1 MFNFEELKK
10 MSKDDYK
17 ILIELRNYNSNGC
30 KSIKFLVFT

>member
-17 ILIELRNYNSNGC
+17 ILIELRNYNSNEWM
-30 KSIKFLVFT
+30 

>member
-17 ILIELRNYNSNGC
+17 ILIELHNYNSN
-30 KSIKFLVFT
+30 KWM

>member
-17 ILIELRNYNSNGC
+17 ILIELCNYNSNEWM
-30 KSIKFLVFT
+30 

>member
-17 ILIELRNYNSNGC
+17 ILIELRNYNSN
-30 KSIKFLVFT
+30 KWM